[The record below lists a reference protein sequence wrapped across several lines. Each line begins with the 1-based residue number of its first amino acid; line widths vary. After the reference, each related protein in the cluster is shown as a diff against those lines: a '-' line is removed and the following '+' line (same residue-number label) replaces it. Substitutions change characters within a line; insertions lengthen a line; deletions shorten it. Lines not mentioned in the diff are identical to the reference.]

1 MPVEV
6 SWLSSSRVR
15 SHVLEHVCRILPDAL
30 GFPANQEIAGAMSIG
45 LIHRLSSAFREDV
58 NE

>member
-6 SWLSSSRVR
+6 SWLSSSSAR
-15 SHVLEHVCRILPDAL
+15 SRVLEHACCIFPDAL

-45 LIHRLSSAFREDV
+45 LIHRLSSAFREHV